1 MKDLSMTHRLTV
13 KRIYEMPDAADG
25 FRILVERLWA
35 RGLTKEK
42 AAVDLWLKDIAPSP
56 DLRKWYGHEPARW
69 PEFQLRYR
77 AELAANP
84 EPVALLL
91 EHLAQGPVTLLYSAR
106 DTERNSAQ
114 VLRKVLVEH
123 LNDR

>member
-1 MKDLSMTHRLTV
+1 MTHRLTV

-25 FRILVERLWA
+25 FRVLVERLWA

-42 AAVDLWLKDIAPSP
+42 AAVDLWLKDVAPRP

-84 EPVALLL
+84 GPVAVLL
-91 EHLAQGPVTLLYSAR
+91 EHLAEGPVTLLYSAR

-114 VLRKVLVEH
+114 VLREVLVEH
-123 LNDR
+123 LSDR

>member
-1 MKDLSMTHRLTV
+1 MTHRLTV
-13 KRIYEMPDAADG
+13 KRIYEMPEAADG

-56 DLRKWYGHEPARW
+56 DLRKWYGHDPDLW
-69 PEFQLRYR
+69 PEFQVRYR

-84 EPVALLL
+84 EPVGLLL
-91 EHLAQGPVTLLYSAR
+91 EHLEQGPVTLLYSAR

-114 VLRKVLVEH
+114 VLREVLVEH